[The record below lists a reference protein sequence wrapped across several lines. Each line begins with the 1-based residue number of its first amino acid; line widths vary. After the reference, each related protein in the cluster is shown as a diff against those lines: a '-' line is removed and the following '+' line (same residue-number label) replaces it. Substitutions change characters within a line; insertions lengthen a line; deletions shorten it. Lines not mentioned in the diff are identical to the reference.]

1 MALRVTVGVGL
12 DLSFRLR
19 FSGLQNVPRRGG
31 AILAYNHISVLDPV
45 VVAMGATKRGRAV
58 RFLGLSELFNQRLL
72 GWGLRRARQ
81 IPLRRGLGDRDALNT
96 ISEIVRGGS
105 LAGISPE
112 GMVGH
117 GEALQPGQKG
127 VARIALAAGAPVI
140 PVGIWGTQLRWPK
153 DGLKWDPPLRPTV
166 ALHYAPPVMPKGDPA
181 NRSDVRAMT
190 DRIMAVLE
198 DAVASARVHSE
209 GRSPASEA
217 RAV

>member
-1 MALRVTVGVGL
+1 V
-12 DLSFRLR
+12 
-19 FSGLQNVPRRGG
+19 RGG
-31 AILAYNHISVLDPV
+31 A
-45 VVAMGATKRGRAV
+45 
-58 RFLGLSELFNQRLL
+58 
-72 GWGLRRARQ
+72 
-81 IPLRRGLGDRDALNT
+81 
-96 ISEIVRGGS
+96 

-140 PVGIWGTQLRWPK
+140 PVAIWGTQLRWPK
-153 DGLKWDPPLRPTV
+153 DGLKWSPPLRPTV

-198 DAVASARVHSE
+198 DAVASARVHAE